1 MTRPDLGAMFAR
13 VTERIV
19 AAERP
24 ILARHGISMWGY
36 IALSELARAPA
47 GTQLALANAIR
58 YDKTRLVTLL
68 DDLERDGLL
77 TREPDPADR
86 RGRVVSLT
94 ELGTARLQSA
104 RAEIRT
110 METAFLRDLSV
121 AERRTLKAVLPRLAT
136 AGD

>member
-1 MTRPDLGAMFAR
+1 MFAR
-13 VTERIV
+13 ITDRIV

-24 ILARHGISMWGY
+24 ILARHGLSMWAY

-58 YDKTRLVTLL
+58 YDKTRLVSLL

-77 TREPDPADR
+77 TRDPDPADR
-86 RGRVVSLT
+86 RGRVVALT
-94 ELGTARLQSA
+94 ELGTTRLQSA

-136 AGD
+136 GDD